1 MLRNGASRLALR
13 SAAAPQSARPAA
25 SFTRTTPSS
34 LQWATQFGSLAAR
47 RPQLA
52 TAAAVAQW
60 KPASA
65 VLRRSM
71 ADKTLTEGQ
80 KQAESRYAHEKIK
93 PTPET
98 VTSTSSTHPMFSEVG
113 TEQPQNEVDMAAG
126 LKHDVG
132 TIKETFSLAEVPRE
146 AYYMGLAGTLPY
158 LATSISTVY
167 LSWELNHSTAGYGMI
182 FSQKDATYLLSLIEP
197 LQIGYGA
204 SILSFLGAIHWGL
217 EWAGYGGTQGYK
229 RYAIGVVAPMVAW
242 STLLM
247 PIEGALISQF
257 LGFVGLYYVDTR
269 VSRLGWTPN
278 WYAVYRFVLTAIVGA
293 SIVLTLISRSELPEH
308 IPGPVDREK
317 VFKEEGSSEEKL
329 AKHEHAAV
337 EKKKNA
343 ARSDDR
349 GEK

>member
-13 SAAAPQSARPAA
+13 SAAAPQSARPAV

-52 TAAAVAQW
+52 QAAAAAQW

-126 LKHDVG
+126 LKHDVVC
-132 TIKETFSLAEVPRE
+132 IRSSLCAI
-146 AYYMGLAGTLPY
+146 LT
-158 LATSISTVY
+158 TSF
-167 LSWELNHSTAGYGMI
+167 GYG
-182 FSQKDATYLLSLIEP
+182 F
-197 LQIGYGA
+197 
-204 SILSFLGAIHWGL
+204 
-217 EWAGYGGTQGYK
+217 
-229 RYAIGVVAPMVAW
+229 
-242 STLLM
+242 
-247 PIEGALISQF
+247 
-257 LGFVGLYYVDTR
+257 
-269 VSRLGWTPN
+269 
-278 WYAVYRFVLTAIVGA
+278 
-293 SIVLTLISRSELPEH
+293 
-308 IPGPVDREK
+308 
-317 VFKEEGSSEEKL
+317 
-329 AKHEHAAV
+329 
-337 EKKKNA
+337 
-343 ARSDDR
+343 
-349 GEK
+349 

>member
-13 SAAAPQSARPAA
+13 SVTAPKSARPAA
-25 SFTRTTPSS
+25 SFTRTTPS

-52 TAAAVAQW
+52 QAAAAQL
-60 KPASA
+60 KPASV

-80 KQAESRYAHEKIK
+80 KQAESRYAQEKIK

-98 VTSTSSTHPMFSEVG
+98 VTSTSSTHPMFSEIG
-113 TEQPQNEVDMAAG
+113 TEQPQNDVDMAAG

-132 TIKETFSLAEVPRE
+132 TIKDTFSLAEVPRE

-167 LSWELNHSTAGYGMI
+167 LSWELNHSNAGYGMI

-269 VSRLGWTPN
+269 VSRLGWTPS

-337 EKKKNA
+337 EKKKQA